1 MIETTLLAGLAFYA
15 VMGLVTAVLFVTFGV
30 SRVLDPGTTVT
41 RGARILWL
49 PGAAALW
56 PYVLVRWLRARGA
69 R

>member
-1 MIETTLLAGLAFYA
+1 MIETTLLAALAFYA

-30 SRVLDPGTTVT
+30 WRVLDPGTTIT
-41 RGARILWL
+41 LGARILWL
-49 PGAAALW
+49 PGAAGLW